1 MGVDAVFIGSDVVDA
16 AHDEELVGEG
26 LEGSHGASEALGL
39 EGRGDTEAEEE
50 VEGADRDFGRL
61 YGFTESHFFEKR
73 KADSGAGKR
82 TEEGSAVHEI

>member
-1 MGVDAVFIGSDVVDA
+1 
-16 AHDEELVGEG
+16 
-26 LEGSHGASEALGL
+26 L

-61 YGFTESHFFEKR
+61 YGFSESHFFEKR